1 MSPMRSRPGTRIAA
15 GAGVVLCIVFAW
27 QAAAC
32 SGAEPTSVGPSA
44 SASEVA
50 GGGPTPDTTAS
61 PLDTAAASPTDIAA
75 LAPSATV
82 AATRSATRSPSPAPK
97 FIAHPWTADP
107 SLVAAKN
114 EGRVTI
120 DSSGKVVV
128 LTSAPPA
135 PQYPATAALDVSWSR
150 NIQEPP
156 TQGKDA
162 RGTAYTD
169 LNYKLLCGPGAAAAV
184 LYYWPAT
191 QKLVTTKAG
200 YFVEPVNVGKNHY
213 AKTYWTGQA
222 ATGNARGMILYLAE
236 VLWPTPD
243 KGQSWW
249 ARPGLMRWSAHPATY
264 VENLVDGINWEASGG
279 ASVSYFYVTVPAAA
293 LTAAALLSHV
303 KADISMGVPV
313 VVAVRTSDGTHS
325 LTFWK
330 VKAKRSSGN
339 HFVTV
344 VGYDDTAG
352 TYQVLDTCGLTCN
365 DRGVRA
371 GVSTMSQAAVYA
383 LIEAESDND
392 GILW

>member
-1 MSPMRSRPGTRIAA
+1 MSPARSRPHSRIVA
-15 GAGVVLCIVFAW
+15 GATVILCVAFAW

-32 SGAEPTSVGPSA
+32 SGAAPTSVGPSL
-44 SASEVA
+44 SASESA
-50 GGGPTPDTTAS
+50 GGGPTPEASPFATTA
-61 PLDTAAASPTDIAA
+61 PSPTDRAT
-75 LAPSATV
+75 LPPSATV
-82 AATRSATRSPSPAPK
+82 AATASPSRSPSPAPK
-97 FIAHPWTADP
+97 PIAHPWSADP

-114 EGRVTI
+114 QGRVTI
-120 DSSGKVVV
+120 DSSGKVVI
-128 LTSAPPA
+128 LASAPPEA
-135 PQYPATAALDVSWSR
+135 AYPATAALDVSWSR

-162 RGTAYTD
+162 KGTAYVD

-191 QKLVTTKAG
+191 QKLVKTKAG
-200 YFVEPVNVGKNHY
+200 YFVEPVNVGKNRY
-213 AKTYWTGQA
+213 ARTYWTGEA
-222 ATGNARGMILYLAE
+222 ASGNARGMILYLAE
-236 VLWPTPD
+236 VEWPTPD

-249 ARPGLMRWSAHPATY
+249 ARPGVMRWSAHPATY

-279 ASVSYFYVTVPAAA
+279 ASVSYFYVTVPAAS
-293 LTAAALLSHV
+293 LTATALLSHV
-303 KADISMGVPV
+303 KADINMGVPV
-313 VVAVRTSDGTHS
+313 VVAARTSDGTRS
-325 LTFWK
+325 LSFWK

-371 GVSTMSQAAVYA
+371 GVSTMSQATLYA
-383 LIEAESDND
+383 LMKAESDND